1 VEEAREFFSYEY
13 SKTSF
18 NSIGCKEIK
27 PYIDGVCSL
36 DECVEK
42 LKLSTRHYAKRQLTW
57 FRRNQNI
64 NWIYPDT
71 CTVEEL
77 YASVDEMIKKYMEG
91 ENDG

>member
-1 VEEAREFFSYEY
+1 MFGMKKVPQR
-13 SKTSF
+13 TC
-18 NSIGCKEIK
+18 IGCKEIK
-27 PYIDGVCSL
+27 PYIDGVSTL
-36 DECVEK
+36 DECVDK
-42 LKLSTRHYAKRQLTW
+42 LKLSTRRYAKRQLTW

-64 NWIYPDT
+64 NWIFPDT